1 MNVEPI
7 AVVGLACRFP
17 GASDAGQFW
26 RSLVAGRESIT
37 FFSPGELAAAGVPT
51 RLANHP
57 DYVAAAPEMPDAQ
70 FFDADLF
77 GMTAREAE
85 LCDPQIRAF
94 LEVCHTAVEDA
105 GYDPFALPDSV
116 GVFGTIGPNTYL
128 TQHLQ
133 RRPDRVGSTASPA
146 VQSMNQP
153 DYLTTTVSYRL
164 NLRGPSMTV
173 LTACSSALA
182 AVHVACQALRYG
194 ECDTALAGGAVVDS
208 PSGLGHRWAPGS
220 VYSAD
225 GHCRPFSSAASGT
238 VFGSGSGVVAL
249 KRLTD
254 AVADGDSIRAV
265 IRGSAMN
272 NDGADKVSFGAPS
285 VSGQAA
291 AIMEAMA
298 IAGVDPREIGF
309 VEAHATGTLLGDPV
323 EIAALNQAHRG
334 LSTTDLP
341 AGSCWIGSV
350 KSNIGHLNEA
360 AGIAGLIK
368 VVLALQHGAIP
379 ATIGV
384 GEINERLLL
393 AETPFRIATELQP
406 WPRDE
411 QVPRIAGVTSLGI
424 GGTNVHAVV
433 AEPPVPVHEPLR
445 QGPRL
450 VAWSARNEAALSEGR
465 QRLAAAFGQQDESE
479 FTDAVATL
487 LHGRTE
493 HPVRAAAVVSSAAE
507 AVAVLGSPSAQLIS
521 ARVDDDPRERGD
533 EVAPVF
539 LFPGQGA
546 LRGRMAAGLYGTVRQ
561 FTIVIDDVLDR
572 FERLGVPLLDRW
584 LADAPESLLDQA
596 FVQPLLFAIEY
607 ALALTWQ
614 DWGVAP
620 AALLGH
626 SVGELSAAAVAG
638 VMDLPDAVRAVAA
651 RATAMRDHPVRGGMV
666 ALNADESTVAELLD
680 DASCRAGG
688 LAVAAVNAA
697 CQCVVCGPFAELR
710 EFADRA
716 AQRGI
721 AVRELH
727 VSHAFHHPHWTDA
740 VDQFAGELTRVP
752 LRPPEI
758 PLYSGRTGS
767 RVTDAEAVDPAFWC
781 GQIAAPVRFGAAVE
795 AVLADGHRLL
805 LEVGLG
811 RTLSQLAPRTTASG
825 AGTITVPGLPARGD
839 EPVALLESA
848 ARLWVNGCRINW
860 TAADHP
866 PPRTRVALPSYP
878 YQRTRHWI
886 DAPATTPAA
895 DHSVTSE
902 PAATD
907 GPADAAPKVAAE
919 PASPFSVVVWERIA
933 DRNPIPPS
941 PTGTAVV
948 FLPADP
954 EAADLVLRAVQRSG
968 HRVVRARPGKEYAE
982 TGSEFRIGSAGQP
995 DIEAMFTALAARGQE
1010 PTLVMHASG
1019 LAPWPTAA
1027 DVSAAA
1033 DRTGDYYASV
1043 RAFVRTALLAVPAR
1057 APRVVV
1063 LTRHAVDVTGSELIE
1078 PGKATALGLV
1088 RSVLA
1093 EAPHLRGG
1101 VLDLGDRVD
1110 LAQVAAE
1117 LARPE
1122 SIGVV
1127 ALRGP
1132 QRWLGHEHPLAPP
1145 PGTGARLRER
1155 GVYLITGGLGGLGLA
1170 LAEGIAA
1177 TGLCPKLLLLGRSD
1191 PEHGERV
1198 ASVGARLAE
1207 LHALGATV
1215 EVIRCDVSQETALR
1229 SAINAAIS
1237 RHGMVNGV
1245 FHLAGVA
1252 GGGMVAFGSAEDTAS
1267 VLAPKVRGTLALDAV
1282 FAGGTPLDFTVYY
1295 SSRAAAD
1302 GLVGAADYA
1311 AANAYLD
1318 ATAARARQTGARVL
1332 SVGWPVWTG
1341 AGMAHEAGVD
1351 VAGLSRTVRQL
1362 SAGAAVGSG
1371 ARQRGAAGSDWWRAA
1386 SSVATEVELSAAEH
1400 WVLDEH
1406 RVNRIP
1412 LLPGTAYLD
1421 LVVRSFRA
1429 GVDPSGA
1436 GPVVLTDV
1444 VFRAPLHDSRP
1455 HTVRLSY
1462 RLVPGDACGTR
1473 QFAVSSRPAMEGA
1486 GDWTLHVTGRV
1497 VRGEAGSVAPSVDL
1511 DEVRARLTAAGGRGR
1526 EQAGS
1531 AFTLGPRWRTHQE
1544 QWSVGAETLVRLEL
1558 ARAFHDDLAEYAMH
1572 PALLDVATAA
1582 VRGAGQASTIPF
1594 CYRRLVVH
1602 GDLGSQLYAHVRR
1615 DDTSDE
1621 IAKGDIDVAAPDGT
1635 VIVRIE
1641 GFTMRRIELDR
1652 LGTST
1657 TENPVAASS
1666 NGDHLP
1672 GPPRSGL
1679 PVETGVTLLL
1689 DLLRAE
1695 TYGPVLVRPFSDEQP
1710 VPIPGTRVDTVEAT
1724 LTPEGRPGP
1733 LVVTADVRPVPPSFP
1748 AGEASDDGDPVAA
1761 ALRRI
1766 WADVLGVDQVGDD
1779 EDFFDAGGSSL
1790 AAIDILARVRES
1802 LGVELSIGLLLDHRT
1817 LRELLGALRAELAG

>member
-26 RSLVAGRESIT
+26 RNLVAGRESIT
-37 FFSPGELAAAGVPT
+37 FFSPSELAAAGVPT
-51 RLANHP
+51 RLVNHP

-164 NLRGPSMTV
+164 NLRGPSMTI

-208 PSGLGHRWAPGS
+208 PSGLGHRWTPGS

-238 VFGSGSGVVAL
+238 IFGSGSGVVLL

-254 AVADGDSIRAV
+254 AVADGDFVRAV

-368 VVLALQHGAIP
+368 VVLALQHNAIP

-393 AETPFRIATELQP
+393 AETPFRVATELRP

-411 QVPRIAGVTSLGI
+411 RVPRIAGITSLGI

-433 AEPPVPVHEPLR
+433 AEPPVPVHEPTR

-450 VAWSARNEAALSEGR
+450 LAWSARSEAALSEGR
-465 QRLAAAFGQQDESE
+465 RRLAAAFGQQDESE

-507 AVAVLGSPSAQLIS
+507 AAAVLASPSAQLIS
-521 ARVDDDPRERGD
+521 ARAGD
-533 EVAPVF
+533 EVAPAF

-546 LRGRMAAGLYGTVRQ
+546 QRGRMAAGLYGTVRQ
-561 FTIVIDDVLDR
+561 FTIVIDGVLDG
-572 FERLGVPLLDRW
+572 FEQLGLPLLDRW
-584 LADAPESLLDQA
+584 LANDPESLLDQA

-614 DWGVAP
+614 DWGLTP

-626 SVGELSAAAVAG
+626 SVGELSAATVAG
-638 VMDLPDAVRAVAA
+638 VLDLSDAIRAVAA
-651 RATAMRDHPVRGGMV
+651 RASAMRDHPVHGGMV
-666 ALNADESTVAELLD
+666 ALNADESTVAGLLD
-680 DASCRAGG
+680 DASRPTGG

-697 CQCVVCGPFAELR
+697 RQCVVCGPLAELR

-721 AVRELH
+721 AARELH

-758 PLYSGRTGS
+758 PLYSGRTGR
-767 RVTDAEAVDPAFWC
+767 RVSDAEAVNPAFWC
-781 GQIAAPVRFGAAVE
+781 GQIAAPVRFGAALE
-795 AVLADGHRLL
+795 AVLADGHRML
-805 LEVGLG
+805 LEVGPG
-811 RTLSQLAPRTTASG
+811 RTLSQLAPGTTASG
-825 AGTITVPGLPARGD
+825 AGMITVPGLPTGGD
-839 EPVALLESA
+839 EPAALLESA

-886 DAPATTPAA
+886 DAPATTPAG
-895 DHSVTSE
+895 
-902 PAATD
+902 D

-919 PASPFSVVVWERIA
+919 PGGPFSVVVWERTA
-933 DRNPIPPS
+933 DRAPISPS

-982 TGSEFRIGSAGQP
+982 AGSEFRIGPAGQP

-1010 PTLVMHASG
+1010 PALVMHASG

-1027 DVSAAA
+1027 EVSVAA
-1033 DRTGDYYASV
+1033 DRTADYYATV
-1043 RAFVRTALLAVPAR
+1043 RAFVRTALLAPPSR

-1117 LARPE
+1117 LSRPE

-1132 QRWLGHEHPLAPP
+1132 QRWLGHEHPLGPP

-1177 TGLCPKLLLLGRSD
+1177 TGLCPKLLLVGRSD
-1191 PEHGERV
+1191 PEDGERA
-1198 ASVGARLAE
+1198 ASVAASLAE

-1215 EVIRCDVSQETALR
+1215 EVIRCDVSQEPALR
-1229 SAINAAIS
+1229 SAINSAVS

-1282 FAGGTPLDFTVYY
+1282 FAGRTPLDFTVYY
-1295 SSRAAAD
+1295 SSRAAVD

-1362 SAGAAVGSG
+1362 SAVAPGEDDSAGAAVGSV
-1371 ARQRGAAGSDWWRAA
+1371 ARQRGAAGSDWWRADG
-1386 SSVATEVELSAAEH
+1386 SVATEVELSAAEH

-1429 GVDPSGA
+1429 DVDPSGA

-1462 RLVPGDACGTR
+1462 RLVSDDAYGTR
-1473 QFAVSSRPAMEGA
+1473 EFAVSSRPAAEDA
-1486 GDWTLHVTGRV
+1486 GDWTLHATGRV
-1497 VRGEAGSVAPSVDL
+1497 VRGEAGSAAPSVDIH
-1511 DEVRARLTAAGGRGR
+1511 EVRARLAAAGGRGR

-1544 QWSVGAETLVRLEL
+1544 QWSVGAEKLVRLEL
-1558 ARAFHDDLAEYAMH
+1558 AKAFHDDLAEHAMH
-1572 PALLDVATAA
+1572 PALLDMATAA

-1621 IAKGDIDVAAPDGT
+1621 IAKGDIDIATPDGT

-1652 LGTST
+1652 LATPT

-1666 NGDHLP
+1666 NADHLP
-1672 GPPRSGL
+1672 GPPLRSGL
-1679 PVETGVTLLL
+1679 PVETGVALLL

-1695 TYGPVLVRPFSDEQP
+1695 TYGPVLVRPFSDNQP
-1710 VPIPGTRVDTVEAT
+1710 VPIPGTRIDTAAAT
-1724 LTPEGRPGP
+1724 LTPQDLPGP
-1733 LVVTADVRPVPPSFP
+1733 LVVVADVRTGPPSFP
-1748 AGEASDDGDPVAA
+1748 AGQAADDGDPVAA
-1761 ALRRI
+1761 GLRRI
-1766 WADVLGVDQVGDD
+1766 WADALGVDHVGDD

-1817 LRELLGALRAELAG
+1817 LRELLGVLRAELAG